1 MLFELFLAHYLFFS
15 FQTCI
20 QRYRSE
26 KYQQPS
32 EIKTSVNVSV
42 KQTAKNC
49 QLELGQLFNTV
60 FFLAKGGLSF
70 RKYCKLCSLQSKN
83 DIVLAKILLLIL
95 HVADLF
101 HLSASLEK
109 ITLENPSTNTLFF
122 LVLSDGSTDFGVI
135 EQEAIHVQYLENGCP
150 QTKFGGIKPLI
161 KGDAEGLLLVIEDVL
176 KSLRA
181 KVVHLLKKMNT

>member
-83 DIVLAKILLLIL
+83 DIVLAKILLLIW

-109 ITLENPSTNTLFF
+109 ITLENPSTNTFF
-122 LVLSDGSTDFGVI
+122 FGTVRRFNWFWSHRARSNTCTIFRKWLSLDQIWWNKTS
-135 EQEAIHVQYLENGCP
+135 N
-150 QTKFGGIKPLI
+150 
-161 KGDAEGLLLVIEDVL
+161 
-176 KSLRA
+176 
-181 KVVHLLKKMNT
+181 